1 MAIALGFDGA
11 RIEIIE
17 MGALHQPEDASLKMF
32 TDWLA
37 GGHDL
42 NPPTWNILIQ
52 SLRAAKLM
60 ETADLLDRT
69 IDIVS
74 MKINA
79 LSCSLIS
86 SILIFMQEA
95 EDASAN
101 NTLSTETVD
110 TESQVGSSTATP
122 DIING
127 NIKGITQSVK
137 FLILS

>member
-11 RIEIIE
+11 RIETIE
-17 MGALHQPEDASLKMF
+17 MGALRQPEDAGLKVF

-42 NPPTWNILIQ
+42 KPPTWNVLIQ

-60 ETADLLDRT
+60 EVADLLDRT

-86 SILIFMQEA
+86 SVLIFMQEA

-110 TESQVGSSTATP
+110 TESQVGSSTVTP
-122 DIING
+122 NIING
-127 NIKGITQSVK
+127 NIKGST
-137 FLILS
+137 